1 MTTRKT
7 HKVRGAGFE
16 IDITKWFR
24 ARKYDAERLARR
36 GSKDEGDV
44 VIRAD
49 FLGGNIGILECK
61 APGATGKIT
70 LSGWI
75 KEAQTEADNYAEA
88 RGLDRSA
95 VLPAV
100 VIKARGKSIADSYL
114 VLRLG
119 DVFSDE

>member
-1 MTTRKT
+1 MKT
-7 HKVRGAGFE
+7 HKARGAGFE

-24 ARKYDAERLARR
+24 GRGYDAERLARR

-44 VIRAD
+44 VIRSD
-49 FLGGNIGILECK
+49 FLGANIGILECK

-70 LSGWI
+70 LSGWS
-75 KEAQTEADNYAEA
+75 KEAQVEADNYAEA
-88 RGLDRSA
+88 RNLDRNA
-95 VLPAV
+95 IIPAV
-100 VIKARGKSIADSYL
+100 IIKARGKSIADSYL